1 MSIPLYDRSK
11 ARRSLF
17 HTIAFRLASQ
27 VATVL
32 SYVVL
37 VRALPKED
45 FGVLSLLYSFVGLV
59 GTAASLGLEQT
70 LRRYQP
76 EYLKMGNTVAAR
88 WLVKRIAS
96 LRFIANCVVLCL
108 VLLAWNKV
116 APYFGLGQYK
126 VQFLWFSLLILL
138 YFQTQI
144 LQLTM
149 AAHMMHRFS
158 VGSVAMLSYGK
169 LVWYS
174 ALALSG
180 ALTLRTAIFADTLA
194 YLTIYIFL
202 RVMYR
207 RHCAASVP
215 ERTHYKPTSEERK
228 RLFRYSLFNNFNDA
242 GSFFLESRVDNFFI
256 AGFMNAVSVGIYSFY
271 LRLNE
276 MAMNLLPSRLF
287 DNIIQPMF
295 FAIKPA
301 EAARR
306 VPQYFTFLLNM
317 NLLVLWPILAFSV
330 PYHAEIVRVVF
341 GGKFIEQSWLLCVFL
356 GFATLNSFATPVALV
371 AQYEEKAH
379 IQLLSKMFAAYN
391 VVALFVL
398 VPYMGLYG
406 AALAIGSSQVFK
418 NSFIWWHMRRHAIW
432 GNAAVSIVT
441 SLALWGGAVIL
452 CYGIKTWLVA
462 PALVQLLLGVVVF
475 IGFALIHVRGPIL
488 CASDRDMLLKL
499 FPGREM
505 RLLRVIGLLNPV
517 VGNPGLR

>member
-1 MSIPLYDRSK
+1 M
-11 ARRSLF
+11 
-17 HTIAFRLASQ
+17 ASQ

-37 VRALPKED
+37 VRAMHKED
-45 FGVLSLLYSFVGLV
+45 FGVLALLYSFVGLV

-70 LRRYQP
+70 LRRFQP
-76 EYLKMGNTVAAR
+76 EYLKVGNVAAAA
-88 WLVKRIAS
+88 WLVKRIAA
-96 LRFIANCVVLCL
+96 LRFAANCVVLL
-108 VLLAWNKV
+108 GVFLAWNRV
-116 APYFGLGQYK
+116 APFFGLGPYK
-126 VQFLWFSLLILL
+126 TQFLWFSVLILL

-169 LVWYS
+169 LIWYS
-174 ALALSG
+174 LLAFSG

-194 YLTIYIFL
+194 YLTIYVFL
-202 RVMYR
+202 RVMYH
-207 RHCAASVP
+207 RHCTVDAAARS
-215 ERTHYKPTSEERK
+215 YKPTTVERK
-228 RLFRYSLFNNFNDA
+228 RLLRYGLFNNFNDA
-242 GSFFLESRVDNFFI
+242 GTFFLESRVDNFFI

-276 MAMNLLPSRLF
+276 MAMNMLPGRLF

-301 EAARR
+301 DADRR

-317 NLLVLWPILAFSV
+317 NLLVLWPVLAFSI
-330 PYHAEIVRVVF
+330 PYHGEIVRVVF

-356 GFATLNSFATPVALV
+356 AFATLNSFSTPVALV

-379 IQLLSKMFAAYN
+379 IQLLSKVFAAYN
-391 VVALFVL
+391 VLALFVL

-418 NSFIWWHMRRHAIW
+418 NTFVWWHMRRRAVW
-432 GNAAVSIVT
+432 VNAGSSVLASIV
-441 SLALWGGAVIL
+441 LWGTAVLL
-452 CYGIKTWLVA
+452 CLGIKSLTA
-462 PALVQLLLGVVVF
+462 GPAVVQLLLGSAVFMCFLVV
-475 IGFALIHVRGPIL
+475 HVRGPIL
-488 CASDRDMLLKL
+488 CASDREILLRL
-499 FPGREM
+499 FPGKEM
-505 RLLRVIGLLNPV
+505 RFLRVLGLLSPAV
-517 VGNPGLR
+517 PASGLRCRPAAS